1 MCVRV
6 ASGDGGMSGVG
17 RGVEEIGET
26 WVRGV
31 GREWVAW
38 LMGEVRGGKKRS
50 MMALAFLAFSF
61 RLRALA
67 IDAATLPLG

>member
-38 LMGEVRGGKKRS
+38 LMGEVSGGKKRS
-50 MMALAFLAFSF
+50 MMALAFSF
-61 RLRALA
+61 RFAIA
-67 IDAATLPLG
+67 IDIATLPLG